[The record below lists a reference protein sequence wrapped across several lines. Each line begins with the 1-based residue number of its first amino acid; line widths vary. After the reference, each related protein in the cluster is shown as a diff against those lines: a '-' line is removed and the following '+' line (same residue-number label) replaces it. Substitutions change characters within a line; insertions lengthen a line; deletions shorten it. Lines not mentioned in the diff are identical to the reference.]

1 MRQLHLLLILILFMA
16 ELSISALSQRSA
28 APLAAKDRI
37 VVVIS
42 LDGFP
47 AYTFDD
53 PLLPTPTLRRLA
65 REGAVAQR
73 MKISNPTVTWPN
85 HTSMVTGV
93 QPEKHGVLYNGV
105 LMRGGPKT
113 PPRVESSQPGTNMG
127 RFFSAAATI
136 HESFGSIW

>member
-1 MRQLHLLLILILFMA
+1 MRRSHLLLILVLFIV
-16 ELSISALSQRSA
+16 ELGVSALSQRRAEPPA
-28 APLAAKDRI
+28 APLAVKDRI

-47 AYTFDD
+47 AYTLDD

-73 MKISNPTVTWPN
+73 MKISNPAVTWPN

-93 QPEKHGVLYNGV
+93 QPEKHGVLYNGM

-113 PPRVESSQPGTNMG
+113 PP
-127 RFFSAAATI
+127 
-136 HESFGSIW
+136 